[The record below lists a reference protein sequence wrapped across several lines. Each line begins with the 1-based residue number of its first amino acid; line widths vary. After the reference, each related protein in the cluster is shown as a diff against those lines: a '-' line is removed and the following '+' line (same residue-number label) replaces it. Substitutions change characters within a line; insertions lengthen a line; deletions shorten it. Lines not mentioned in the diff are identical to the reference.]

1 MPQQKIGLHVSAAG
15 GVDQAPKRALSFK
28 AECFQLFSRSPR
40 GGKAPEITNEIEE
53 SFKSQCRKHNFE
65 SYIHTPYY
73 INFASKNKEI
83 ADNSSNIV
91 KEELKRASQLGAKY
105 VMTHL
110 GSAKDWPGSNK
121 EQTPN
126 EAIKRTIQGL
136 KKIYKNNPRFKTDL
150 LLEIAAGAGNIIGDS
165 FEELAHIIKQT
176 NQKQIYICL
185 DTAHMFASG
194 YDIRSGETL
203 NETMKEYRKNLGIN
217 SLKLVH
223 ANDSK
228 AGLGEN
234 KDQHEHIG
242 KGKIGPQGFKNL
254 LSHKDFQNTNF
265 ILETKHDEHI
275 EKDINLLKQ
284 WRTTN

>member
-1 MPQQKIGLHVSAAG
+1 MSTQKIGLHVSAAG

-40 GGKAPEITNEIEE
+40 GGKAPKITNEIEN
-53 SFKSQCRKHNFE
+53 SFKSQCRQYKFE
-65 SYIHTPYY
+65 SYVHTPYY

-83 ADNSSNIV
+83 ADNSANIV
-91 KEELKRASQLGAKY
+91 KEELQRASQLGSKY

-110 GSAKDWPGSNK
+110 GSAKDWPNTKNK
-121 EQTPN
+121 QTPN
-126 EAIKRTIQGL
+126 EAIDRTIQGL
-136 KKIYKNNPRFKTDL
+136 KKIYRYNRKYKATL

-176 NQKQIYICL
+176 NQKQMYVCL

-194 YDIRSGETL
+194 YDIRTKKAL
-203 NETMKEYRKNLGIN
+203 DETMREYRKHLDIN

-242 KGKIGPQGFKNL
+242 KGKIGSRGFADI

-265 ILETKHDEHI
+265 ILETKHDKYIKE
-275 EKDINLLKQ
+275 DIKLLKK
-284 WRTTN
+284 WRTDN